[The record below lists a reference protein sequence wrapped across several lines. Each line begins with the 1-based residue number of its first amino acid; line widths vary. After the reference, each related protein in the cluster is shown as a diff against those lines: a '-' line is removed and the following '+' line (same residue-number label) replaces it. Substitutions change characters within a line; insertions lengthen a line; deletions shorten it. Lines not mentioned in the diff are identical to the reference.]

1 MRKKGLL
8 TRNRSDDDKRVSII
22 SLTPLGEE
30 LAVQSSA
37 IWNDTEEILCETLNA
52 EEKECFIVL
61 ARRMAANL
69 RKLLYHQPTD
79 RN

>member
-1 MRKKGLL
+1 LL
-8 TRNRSDDDKRVSII
+8 NRNRSDDDKRVTII
-22 SLTPLGEE
+22 SLTPLGEK

-37 IWNDTEEILCETLNA
+37 IWNDTEEILCEALSA

-61 ARRMAANL
+61 ARRMAVNL
-69 RKLLYHQPTD
+69 QKLFCPQPAD